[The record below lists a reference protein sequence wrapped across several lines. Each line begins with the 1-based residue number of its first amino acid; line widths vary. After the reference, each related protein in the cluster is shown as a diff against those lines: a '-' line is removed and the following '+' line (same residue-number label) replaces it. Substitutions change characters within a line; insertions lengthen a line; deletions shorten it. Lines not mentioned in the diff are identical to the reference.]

1 MGAGLFLPLPGRASL
16 IADCRQSLSGRESRA
31 GRDQL
36 SEK

>member
-1 MGAGLFLPLPGRASL
+1 LFLPLPGGASL
-16 IADCRQSLSGRESRA
+16 IADCCQSLGGHESRA